1 MANFNPG
8 PRTAIAAVR
17 DSKNDIETWKKNGIR
32 REEIVT
38 VLNKRYGLNISLVA
52 FDKALYR
59 LRKSTDEPSL
69 ADVDSVSAA
78 ETNFSEASGPENG
91 FFLSGNDFMRAEE
104 ESQRMVESFRDSLG
118 RKKGFWF
125 WILSSEIVDPLLE
138 IVGYLQLPTVPY
150 GLVNASRPRNKLRP
164 RSPFSD
170 KKNIGNRTY
179 PGWMAWISALC
190 TCAHT
195 HACRKNRACAF
206 LAGFRVV
213 CCLFYRFP
221 VRNALRAS
229 EAVRATDVMVNPADW
244 QVQKSPAGLF
254 CYELAI
260 FSCEFFIGIA
270 VMTPTYW

>member
-1 MANFNPG
+1 MVSVGKRLWLCWMNV
-8 PRTAIAAVR
+8 TAWISHWLR
-17 DSKNDIETWKKNGIR
+17 LIR
-32 REEIVT
+32 LFTDWEKVQMNRLLLMWIQC
-38 VLNKRYGLNISLVA
+38 LLQKRISLKPVGL
-52 FDKALYR
+52 KM
-59 LRKSTDEPSL
+59 
-69 ADVDSVSAA
+69 V
-78 ETNFSEASGPENG
+78 
-91 FFLSGNDFMRAEE
+91 FLSENDFMRAEE

-150 GLVNASRPRNKLRP
+150 GLVNALRPRNKLRP

-179 PGWMAWISALC
+179 PGWMVWNSALC

-195 HACRKNRACAF
+195 HACRKNIACAF

-229 EAVRATDVMVNPADW
+229 QAVHARDVMVNGFWGVSENSSFD
-244 QVQKSPAGLF
+244 
-254 CYELAI
+254 AI
-260 FSCEFFIGIA
+260 LSR
-270 VMTPTYW
+270 